1 MGMAEVAD
9 LAACAEAFET
19 AYRTASLRLTKSV
32 ASGSAVAQS
41 LEKQAPAAPRES
53 LPNRYE
59 PPLSE
64 TDFRL
69 GDHQQLRG
77 YFLDGSRDRLR

>member
-1 MGMAEVAD
+1 MPTSITQLTIATVVA
-9 LAACAEAFET
+9 T
-19 AYRTASLRLTKSV
+19 II

>member
-1 MGMAEVAD
+1 MFYV
-9 LAACAEAFET
+9 LHAAYGRRFFAISDEQAHV
-19 AYRTASLRLTKSV
+19 R
-32 ASGSAVAQS
+32 QS
-41 LEKQAPAAPRES
+41 LAEQAPAAPRES

-69 GDHQQLRG
+69 GDHQQFRG
-77 YFLDGSRDRLR
+77 HLLDGSHHRLR

>member
-1 MGMAEVAD
+1 MPTSITQLTIATVVA
-9 LAACAEAFET
+9 T
-19 AYRTASLRLTKSV
+19 II

-53 LPNRYE
+53 LPNRYK

-69 GDHQQLRG
+69 GDHQHSLEAI
-77 YFLDGSRDRLR
+77 SSTDRATA